1 MAPTVP
7 SSSFRTAESLDF
19 SLLLIDQLQRSP
31 RHIPRDV
38 AQPIR
43 RFEICRLHQRV
54 DVGHL
59 KHTVL
64 LSNSHTIASFWGR
77 HAGSGI
83 HWSSSHPLLRG
94 LPATREEVYRY
105 SYSSQSGIA
114 RIIILNLTL
123 NNNRRGN
130 GEPHCGISG

>member
-43 RFEICRLHQRV
+43 RFEICRLHERV
-54 DVGHL
+54 DVGHF

-64 LSNSHTIASFWGR
+64 LSNGHTIASFWGR

-83 HWSSSHPLLRG
+83 HLVLQLTALARTACHQERDITVLL
-94 LPATREEVYRY
+94 LF
-105 SYSSQSGIA
+105 
-114 RIIILNLTL
+114 
-123 NNNRRGN
+123 
-130 GEPHCGISG
+130 